1 MLEALWWS
9 LFTIFGIW
17 GQALVPGVD
26 FFAAGLAISLRWQRS
41 WVTLLLVVIWVAIQ
55 EGAGGLSFGYGVLWY
70 SVLAALLTTGRW
82 FLDPASLQF
91 QGILGAALG
100 LAHFFLLYL
109 MAVLEIRAFPI
120 GRVALEGLFQAVS
133 YPLVW
138 YLAAGL
144 FPERMKHDEER
155 T

>member
-1 MLEALWWS
+1 MLAALWWS
-9 LFTIFGIW
+9 LFTICGIW

-26 FFAAGLAISLRWQRS
+26 FFAAGLALSLRWQRS
-41 WVTLLLVVIWVAIQ
+41 WATLLLAVVWVAVQ

-91 QGILGAALG
+91 QVILGAALG
-100 LAHFFLLYL
+100 LAHFFLLYF
-109 MAVLEIRAFPI
+109 MAVLEVRAFPV
-120 GRVALEGLFQAVS
+120 GRVALEGLLQAVS
-133 YPLVW
+133 YPVVW
-138 YLAAGL
+138 YLAESL

-155 T
+155 A